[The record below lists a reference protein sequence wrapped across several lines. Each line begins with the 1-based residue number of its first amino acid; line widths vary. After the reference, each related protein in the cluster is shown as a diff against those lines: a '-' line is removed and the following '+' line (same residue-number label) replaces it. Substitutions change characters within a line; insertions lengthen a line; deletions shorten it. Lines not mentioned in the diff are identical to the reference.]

1 MVSYSFLHWYH
12 MKETKG
18 KEAKMRK
25 LHGPAVKAI
34 RKALGIPAWEFAN
47 DCGIS
52 AAYLSNIEAG
62 RKQPTETVITA
73 MAKRLGESKDSI
85 TYTVPVASAS

>member
-1 MVSYSFLHWYH
+1 
-12 MKETKG
+12 
-18 KEAKMRK
+18 MRK

-34 RKALGIPAWEFAN
+34 RNALGIPAWKFAN

-62 RKQPTETVITA
+62 RKQPSEEIITA
-73 MAKRLGESKDSI
+73 MAARLGETKDAI
-85 TYTVPVASAS
+85 TYTLPEVAA

>member
-1 MVSYSFLHWYH
+1 
-12 MKETKG
+12 
-18 KEAKMRK
+18 MRK
-25 LHGPAVKAI
+25 LHGPGVKAL
-34 RKALGIPAWEFAN
+34 RNALGIPAWSFAN

-62 RKQPTETVITA
+62 RKQPTEKIVTA

-85 TYTVPVASAS
+85 TYVIPEVGAA